1 MGNLQC
7 GSMEKVAIFD
17 IDGTLIKDISS
28 ERVFFRYLLRNRI
41 VTFKDL
47 LRYAGLFLKKL
58 FLFEGVYLRRNKSYI
73 RGKRYELLVAEARK
87 CFEEELSSHI
97 SKSGTDEINR
107 LKQKG
112 YRIILLTGTLDPIM
126 ECFKSYCCAD
136 DGIGTTLEMA
146 DGNITGRIDGIYAY
160 HLGKADI
167 VRKLSENGRIDLA
180 NSYAFAN
187 ESIDVDFMELVG
199 NPVAVN
205 PDPLL
210 KDHALKEDW
219 RIVEFK

>member
-1 MGNLQC
+1 MENSQC
-7 GSMEKVAIFD
+7 GSIVKVAIFD

-28 ERVFFRYLLRNRI
+28 ERVFFRYLLRNKI

-47 LRYAGLFLKKL
+47 LRYAGLFLIKL
-58 FLFEGVYLRRNKSYI
+58 LLFKGVYLRRNKSYI
-73 RGKRYELLVAEARK
+73 KGKRYDLLVTEARK
-87 CFEEELSSHI
+87 CFEQELLPYI
-97 SKSGTDEINR
+97 SKLGIDEINQ
-107 LKQKG
+107 LKQDG
-112 YRIILLTGTLDPIM
+112 YKIILLTGTLDPLM
-126 ECFKSYCCAD
+126 ECFKSYCGAD
-136 DGIGTTLEMA
+136 DGIGTSLEMA

-160 HLGKADI
+160 HIGKADI
-167 VRKLSENGRIDLA
+167 VKKLSENGGIDLA

-199 NPVAVN
+199 KPVAVN

-210 KDHALKEDW
+210 NEHALKEGW